1 MFRIPALTRVQDALK
16 MGLSDEL
23 RKYMDVLPLEKLDA
37 EVEKQIFV
45 CFMKSAISSPLGS
58 TAVKIVIER
67 WREGDIDGHLPE
79 TPVYFLMKEDIDQ
92 DIFDAMAR
100 SLDNWDYPS
109 FVYALIH
116 QDSSPEVEMALMR
129 LDRAYGPQDQEVY
142 RVLLDQI
149 ERQRFEEG
157 TYNHVVKEHLES
169 KLEYVS
175 EYAPRPK
182 WIKNYYSQIPDE
194 DDPELEVT
202 EEMTIE
208 GVLPGAQEAIEFLFR
223 KFGEIPL
230 VEEALEKVSEKE
242 PPRVTA
248 MVEYKD
254 IPVLLSPKS
263 SRRKGKE
270 KEQAVVKCPMITR
283 EQKEAFEL
291 RREDIRRAFIISYNT
306 GTLKEKV
313 EMLGDLANDISEEML
328 GRDEK
333 LFTLLGP
340 TNPIYGQIID
350 PDSPCCKYGGCRM
363 LTCIDFEN
371 EDEFGVIDEDDPE
384 ENIEWFTG
392 ACEACHR
399 KIAKKI
405 YALRRPLTFGGWKG
419 TFCSFACLRKVVPMN
434 DVLNHFIINKIETQ
448 LEDLGIQDR
457 LVSGEGEINNEE
469 LDESLRK
476 STARRVDGELPT
488 VSIESIPTNPTRTY
502 DV

>member
-1 MFRIPALTRVQDALK
+1 MFRVPALTNVHDALK

-37 EVEKQIFV
+37 KVEKQVFV

-58 TAVKIVIER
+58 TAVKIIIER

-79 TPVYFLMKEDIDQ
+79 TPVYFLMQDDIDQ
-92 DIFDAMAR
+92 DIFDAMAKA
-100 SLDNWDYPS
+100 LDNWDYPS

-149 ERQRFEEG
+149 ERQRSEEG
-157 TYNHVVKEHLES
+157 TYNHVVKEYLES
-169 KLEYVS
+169 RLENVS

-182 WIKNYYSQIPDE
+182 WIMNYYSHIPDE
-194 DDPELEVT
+194 QDPELEIT
-202 EEMTIE
+202 EDMTIE
-208 GVLPGAQEAIEFLFR
+208 GVLPGAEEAIKFLFR

-230 VEEALEKVSEKE
+230 VEEALKKISKE
-242 PPRVTA
+242 APPRATE
-248 MVEYKD
+248 MVQYKD
-254 IPVLLSPKS
+254 IPVLLSPKA

-270 KEQAVVKCPMITR
+270 KQTVVKCPMITP

-291 RREDIRRAFIISYNT
+291 HKDEIKRAFIISYNT

-328 GRDEK
+328 GKDEK

-340 TNPIYGQIID
+340 ANPIYGQIID

-371 EDEFGVIDEDDPE
+371 EDEFGVIDEDDPQ

-419 TFCSFACLRKVVPMN
+419 TFCSFTCLRKVVPMN
-434 DVLNHFIINKIETQ
+434 DVLNQFIINKIETQ
-448 LEDLGIQDR
+448 LENIGIQDR

-469 LDESLRK
+469 LDESLRE
-476 STARRVDGELPT
+476 SAAQRVDGEFPT
-488 VSIESIPTNPTRTY
+488 VSIETIPLNPTKTY
-502 DV
+502 DI